1 MLDIHALETN
11 PNYPTLTLEE
21 MIRSTDPIEADL
33 ELQRFSLH
41 SKLNIAITNLKTTLA
56 NSETKLADYY
66 SFTADLLFTNANAI
80 NTCYKAVFEENCE
93 PDLPVS
99 DLEIGKFSYR
109 QRELK
114 TLRLN
119 ISQLKSN
126 YYLYNR
132 IWIEETSSLIENIER
147 LITRLAPQESQAI
160 ALDTQ

>member
-1 MLDIHALETN
+1 MPETHASKAI

-21 MIRSTDPIEADL
+21 MLRSTDPIESEL
-33 ELQRFSLH
+33 ERQRTSLH
-41 SKLNIAITNLKTTLA
+41 LKLNIAITNLRTTLA
-56 NSETKLADYY
+56 NSETKLVDRY
-66 SFTADLLFTNANAI
+66 SITADLLFTNANAI
-80 NTCYKAVFEENCE
+80 NACYKAVFEENCE
-93 PDLPVS
+93 PDLLVS

-132 IWIEETSSLIENIER
+132 IWIEETSSLIENMES
-147 LITRLAPQESQAI
+147 LITRL
-160 ALDTQ
+160 TQN